1 MLSAV
6 NEPLECPKTLLIG
19 LVKVVELT
27 IDISVHRHSL
37 FHLSSSRNHLHS
49 RIKAILKHGA
59 RIRHHI
65 IYSQPSFAAFDTWLE
80 DSLND
85 FSILTVLQKRRR
97 DHDLQDLYYDWAFL
111 RDQDLFQAF
120 IDILTV
126 LSTRDVAPLF
136 KIMAMEAKL
145 QFSTVT
151 KSQPQTMPLSGDPL
165 LASLLATEDTKIQ
178 GERVAATSLAIDIP
192 NTSSRANIRDSF
204 DTVDTKKVFQAKQ
217 ATVISTTPK
226 LRRSIPSFSYSY
238 TSPVSSPPVDRV
250 QTESLSTLSAPET
263 SSMLQPPGLKAT
275 ASSGSESVV
284 EYGALLSPALLSQ
297 RKSSSDESKI
307 TKKRSGWTESFLE
320 SDGLL
325 LPPLIGHFPI
335 PQKGQTLTSFLSSLS
350 DNLPDLDRENAHFN
364 VSEALISAFER
375 IKIQKFQEKKKTD
388 QQETVDED
396 VFGTVKKNVGA
407 TIDHPDHP
415 GPSSKSPRRHRHFR
429 RDIPTNVFTETE
441 ESELEYWRT
450 SRRPPPFLRK
460 KPRTHAGSDGLG
472 VASQTSSS
480 LTSSEDDDFLSSSF
494 SAENVAFNLL
504 RHSKISDKHLPPA
517 SDLQWLVSER
527 EAPQA
532 LLPLPKVK
540 TASGSESDFSCSANE
555 SSIGKIDNHIRLR
568 GTIDWAPPRAQI
580 IFTVHPSPSLNI
592 LIKTQRCRCAGCGT
606 KVDVKYASTFRYCHY
621 LGRYFCTGCHTGKKA
636 RLPQMIIHQWDFS
649 PHPVSNFSATL
660 LEKLQSDPVY
670 NILAINKNIYKKVKL
685 NNFRNYRIQLRTLKE
700 YIENCKSASFLQQ
713 ELEKFPQYYA
723 NDVDLYSLEDLVHLR
738 FSSGLPIK
746 TKDFVAVAIKHVLH
760 CELCKGLGFICE
772 ICNRNETLFPFQINR
787 VSRCSQCASCFHL
800 KCFNPEGNE
809 CPKCLRISA
818 RRNNLDIHAAVIPE
832 STDSLNV
839 TC

>member
-1 MLSAV
+1 M
-6 NEPLECPKTLLIG
+6 E
-19 LVKVVELT
+19 
-27 IDISVHRHSL
+27 
-37 FHLSSSRNHLHS
+37 
-49 RIKAILKHGA
+49 
-59 RIRHHI
+59 

-80 DSLND
+80 ESLND
-85 FSILTVLQKRRR
+85 FSILTVLKKRRR
-97 DHDLQDLYYDWAFL
+97 DHDLQDLYYEWAFL
-111 RDQDLFQAF
+111 RDQALFQAL

-136 KIMAMEAKL
+136 KIMAMEANL
-145 QFSTVT
+145 SV
-151 KSQPQTMPLSGDPL
+151 SQPQVKTMPLSGDPL
-165 LASLLATEDTKIQ
+165 LASLLATGNTIDD
-178 GERVAATSLAIDIP
+178 ERVAATSPAINIP
-192 NTSSRANIRDSF
+192 SSSRRTSIRDSL
-204 DTVDTKKVFQAKQ
+204 DPVDTKIVFQAKQ
-217 ATVISTTPK
+217 TAVIDKTPK
-226 LRRSIPSFSYSY
+226 IRTSIPSFSYSY
-238 TSPVSSPPVDRV
+238 TSPVSSPPLDRV
-250 QTESLSTLSAPET
+250 QSESLSTLSVPET
-263 SSMLQPPGLKAT
+263 SSILQLPGMKT
-275 ASSGSESVV
+275 SASSGSESV
-284 EYGALLSPALLSQ
+284 LLSPSLLSR

-307 TKKRSGWTESFLE
+307 SKKRTGWTESFLE

-375 IKIQKFQEKKKTD
+375 IKIQKFQEKAKTD
-388 QQETVDED
+388 QHDTGDED
-396 VFGTVKKNVGA
+396 VFGTVNKNASETV
-407 TIDHPDHP
+407 DHPDHP

-429 RDIPTNVFTETE
+429 RDDPANAFTETE
-441 ESELEYWRT
+441 ESEMEYWRT
-450 SRRPPPFLRK
+450 SRRPPPYLRK
-460 KPRTHAGSDGLG
+460 KPRGNVGSDGQG
-472 VASQTSSS
+472 IASQTSSS

-504 RHSKISDKHLPPA
+504 RNSKISDKQLPPA
-517 SDLQWLVSER
+517 SELQWLVSER

-540 TASGSESDFSCSANE
+540 SLSESESDFSGSANE

-568 GTIDWAPPRAQI
+568 GNLDWAPPRPQI
-580 IFTVHPSPSLNI
+580 IFTVHPPASLNL

-606 KVDVKYASTFRYCHY
+606 KVDVKYAATFRYCQY

-685 NNFRNYRIQLRTLKE
+685 NNFRNYRIQLGTLKE
-700 YIENCKSASFLQQ
+700 YIENCKSANFLQK
-713 ELEKFPQYYA
+713 ELDKFPQYYA
-723 NDVDLYSLEDLVHLR
+723 SDVDLYSLEDLVHLR
-738 FSSGLPIK
+738 FSSGLPMK
-746 TKDFVAVAIKHVLH
+746 TKDFVTEAVKHVLH

-800 KCFNPEGNE
+800 KCFNPGGNS
-809 CPKCLRISA
+809 CPRCLRISA
-818 RRNNLDIHAAVIPE
+818 RRNNLDVHAAVIPE

-839 TC
+839 AC